1 MPQFS
6 GSESLGTFWMDLT
19 GPRME
24 LKQCKPTLEDNKW
37 LKCSGN
43 VLECQF
49 GGFKITRFRL
59 FNVSQFTKKKTKKSY
74 FCSQIMITTVLILLP
89 GPPRWSQPGT
99 VCPWVYLLPLL
110 LPAGGFLSCSRVPP
124 VLKPAAGWFETPK
137 VRPAEGL
144 RPGLLKLKPEVLL
157 LPKPGIARKREDE
170 QRENNY
176 FKLHQH
182 RSWENLY
189 MATGSSSSCGRDALN
204 NITWV
209 RMRAAADRTC
219 AQTASRRLTGWREGK
234 RRPPSAHPTKSWP
247 STKTC
252 RREWYSEIS
261 VGHSRAETTL
271 GRHRKHSLR
280 RAGRRKN
287 EHSEAICGERMKRQT
302 QSFWSCKARQRRPQG
317 GKAEGYRHIN
327 YYTNWVRSDHFVCN
341 NELAFFPYM

>member
-1 MPQFS
+1 
-6 GSESLGTFWMDLT
+6 
-19 GPRME
+19 
-24 LKQCKPTLEDNKW
+24 
-37 LKCSGN
+37 
-43 VLECQF
+43 
-49 GGFKITRFRL
+49 
-59 FNVSQFTKKKTKKSY
+59 
-74 FCSQIMITTVLILLP
+74 MITTVLILLP

-99 VCPWVYLLPLL
+99 VCPWVYRLPLL

-182 RSWENLY
+182 RRWENLY

-261 VGHSRAETTL
+261 VGHSWAEATL

-280 RAGRRKN
+280 RAGRRK
-287 EHSEAICGERMKRQT
+287 KRALRGNLRRAHQT
-302 QSFWSCKARQRRPQG
+302 ANTELLKLQGKTAQATRRESRRILPHQLL
-317 GKAEGYRHIN
+317 HQL
-327 YYTNWVRSDHFVCN
+327 S
-341 NELAFFPYM
+341 AFRPLCLQ

>member
-1 MPQFS
+1 
-6 GSESLGTFWMDLT
+6 
-19 GPRME
+19 
-24 LKQCKPTLEDNKW
+24 
-37 LKCSGN
+37 
-43 VLECQF
+43 
-49 GGFKITRFRL
+49 
-59 FNVSQFTKKKTKKSY
+59 
-74 FCSQIMITTVLILLP
+74 MITTVLILLP
-89 GPPRWSQPGT
+89 GPPRWSQLGT
-99 VCPWVYLLPLL
+99 VCTWVYLLPLL

-144 RPGLLKLKPEVLL
+144 RPGLLKLKPAVLL
-157 LPKPGIARKREDE
+157 LPKPGTARKREVE

-176 FKLHQH
+176 FKWHQH

-261 VGHSRAETTL
+261 VGHSRAEATL

-287 EHSEAICGERMKRQT
+287 EHSEAIWDKRVKRQT

-317 GKAEGYRHIN
+317 GKAEGFCHTN

-341 NELAFFPYM
+341 NELAFFRYM